1 MNSLLNAQI
10 CPVRFKGR
18 PPNSFDLKISEVKK
32 DKLTINDLKIFLS
45 SSIENSV

>member
-18 PPNSFDLKISEVKK
+18 PPNSFDQKSQKLKK
-32 DKLTINDLKIFLS
+32 DKLTINDFKNIFVF
-45 SSIENSV
+45 IN